1 MIKDKRLQRA
11 IERGFSVTG
20 LRVLE
25 PSCGHGLVTRD
36 LCEMGADVTTFDV
49 RQENLNKAAE
59 LCRADGYIP
68 TVMLEEAD
76 NVGRFG
82 SFPVVVHF
90 GLLYHLEQPKTH
102 LLKVLGVV
110 SKTLLLDTHVCE
122 DAAAMW
128 VNDYSRGAWWH
139 EGSGDFA
146 AKDGQRQSWW
156 MTRDGVR
163 IVMEDAGFSVDQ
175 LSDDPLAENGRRV
188 LYLATRK

>member
-1 MIKDKRLQRA
+1 MIKDNRLQRA
-11 IERGFSVTG
+11 IKRGFSVSG

-25 PSCGHGLVTRD
+25 PSCGHGHVTRD

-59 LCRADGYIP
+59 LCRADSYSP
-68 TVMLEEAD
+68 TVMLEDAE
-76 NVGRFG
+76 NVERFG

-110 SKTLLLDTHVCE
+110 SDTLLLDTHVCE
-122 DAAAMW
+122 DAAAVW
-128 VNDYSRGAWWH
+128 VNDFSWGAWWH

-146 AKDGQRQSWW
+146 AKEGQRQSWW
-156 MTRDGVR
+156 LTRDGLR
-163 IVMEDAGFSVDQ
+163 HIMEEAGFLVDQ
-175 LSDDPLAENGRRV
+175 LSDDKHAANGRRV